1 MTPETAV
8 GMTTLVWGV
17 AAIASLTIAVP
28 QSVLL
33 IRTSLNRD
41 PLWWFRLKTTL
52 LFGSLGIAMIRN
64 VAVWADLAWFDQQYL
79 GPIATRWPLD
89 MALAFGICAACVLAA
104 ILYIQT
110 QHEVQVGPVGQQGP
124 AGPSGEPSS

>member
-1 MTPETAV
+1 MTPEAAI

-28 QSVLL
+28 QAVLL

-64 VAVWADLAWFDQQYL
+64 VAVWADFAYFDQRYL
-79 GPIATRWPLD
+79 GPIADRWPFDLGL
-89 MALAFGICAACVLAA
+89 ALGICAACVLAA

-110 QHEVQVGPVGQQGP
+110 QHEVRP
-124 AGPSGEPSS
+124 